1 MKAARIHG
9 YGDLGDVRIEDVPVP
24 EPAADE
30 VLIRVAA
37 ASVNPLDIKLVGGGL
52 DAYFPLSFPYAL
64 GTDLAGTVER
74 AGKLAARWQPGD
86 RVIARPDPLRGGAF
100 AEWAVVPAS
109 HVAAAPANWPLD
121 HAAGLP
127 SAAGTAWQALF
138 ETTRLATGQ
147 TVLIHAGAG
156 GVGSFAVQLAR
167 IAGARVIATASAGN
181 LEPVRRLGAD
191 RVIDYR
197 TEDFGIL
204 RDVDVVLDTVGGET
218 QLRSFAVLRPGGVL
232 ASIVAPPDEALAKA
246 HGIAASFLFHR
257 TDAARLGLIAGLCDA
272 GRLAVTVDRTLA
284 LVELHAALGHV
295 ATGRAHGKVLVRID
309 PGAFEANVFED

>member
-9 YGDLGDVRIEDVPVP
+9 YGGLSDVRIEDVPVP

-37 ASVNPLDIKLVGGGL
+37 ASVNPLDAKLVGGGL
-52 DAYFPLSFPYAL
+52 DAYFPLSFPYVL
-64 GTDLAGTVER
+64 GSDLAGTVER
-74 AGKLAARWQPGD
+74 AGALAARWWPGD
-86 RVIARPDPLRGGAF
+86 RVIARPDPQRGGAF
-100 AEWAVVPAS
+100 AEWAAVPARD
-109 HVAAAPANWPLD
+109 VAAAPVSLPLD
-121 HAAGLP
+121 QAAGLP

-138 ETTRLATGQ
+138 ETGRLAAGQ

-156 GVGSFAVQLAR
+156 GVGSFAAQLAR
-167 IAGARVIATASAGN
+167 IAGARVIATASAGYVE
-181 LEPVRRLGAD
+181 LVRRRGAD

-197 TEDFGIL
+197 AEDFAAL

-218 QLRSFAVLRPGGVL
+218 QARSFAVLRPGGVL

-246 HGIAASFLFHR
+246 YGIAASFVFHR

-272 GRLAVTVDRTLA
+272 GRLCVTVDRTLA
-284 LVELHAALGHV
+284 LADLGAALGHV
-295 ATGRAHGKVLVRID
+295 ATGRAHGKVLMRID
-309 PGAFEANVFED
+309 PGAFQD